1 MKNPDQVSQHHADT
15 QKQFAV
21 DQIVRRV
28 EQALDDPAQFRPGN
42 MPIPHTNCAGS
53 AIDSVALCL
62 NCNLQNDVMQEVYQR
77 INASGWQVR
86 MYNGNWLI
94 VARTIIW

>member
-21 DQIVRRV
+21 DQIIRRV

-42 MPIPHTNCAGS
+42 MPVLIPIT
-53 AIDSVALCL
+53 L
-62 NCNLQNDVMQEVYQR
+62 
-77 INASGWQVR
+77 
-86 MYNGNWLI
+86 
-94 VARTIIW
+94 VARLTRWLVLIAIRKMT